1 MHTSSMRYG
10 PVLGG
15 ARDRILP
22 SSEVRVSYFDPTTG
36 EPLDRKPTI
45 ERKSSEIEERVR
57 NRDAWAAR
65 DAEHRAA
72 VEDAD
77 RIMREA
83 RERRSSKARAAARR
97 GGRRPKPVVVDGV
110 THPSVNAAARAMGC
124 APSHLSKKLNAGMR
138 EHMGRSVRY
147 EEER

>member
-15 ARDRILP
+15 ARDRTLP
-22 SSEVRVSYFDPTTG
+22 SSEVRVRYFDPRTG
-36 EPLDRKPTI
+36 EPCDEKPEPLGTDGI
-45 ERKSSEIEERVR
+45 AERIAA
-57 NRDAWAAR
+57 RDAWAEG
-65 DAEHRAA
+65 DGLHRAA
-72 VEDAD
+72 VD
-77 RIMREA
+77 EA
-83 RERRSSKARAAARR
+83 AAAARTAR
-97 GGRRPKPVVVDGV
+97 KGGRRPRPVVVDGV

>member
-15 ARDRILP
+15 ARDRMLP
-22 SSEVRVSYFDPTTG
+22 SSEVRVRYFDPRTG
-36 EPLDRKPTI
+36 EPCDEKPEPLGTDRI
-45 ERKSSEIEERVR
+45 AERIAA
-57 NRDAWAAR
+57 RDAWAER
-65 DAEHRAA
+65 DGLHRAA
-72 VEDAD
+72 VD
-77 RIMREA
+77 EA
-83 RERRSSKARAAARR
+83 AAVRAAAAARTAR
-97 GGRRPKPVVVDGV
+97 KGGRRPRPVVVDGV

>member
-15 ARDRILP
+15 ARDRMLP
-22 SSEVRVSYFDPTTG
+22 SSEVRVRYFDPRTG
-36 EPLDRKPTI
+36 EPCDEKPEPLGTDRI
-45 ERKSSEIEERVR
+45 AERIAA
-57 NRDAWAAR
+57 RDAWAER
-65 DAEHRAA
+65 DGLHRAA
-72 VEDAD
+72 VD
-77 RIMREA
+77 EA
-83 RERRSSKARAAARR
+83 AAVRAAAAART
-97 GGRRPKPVVVDGV
+97 GGRRPRPVVVDGV